1 MGVQLRFG
9 AVATGG
15 GWSSKQGAL
24 QPAFLESGLHWGPR
38 WSWQRRSQ
46 KTWRDRNQWVSLW
59 PTARFC
65 GGGDV
70 GGQGYMPV
78 GQGLGDSGMF
88 EPYSCDGEGTQ
99 TKRFIRGT
107 CVDASEVPVANAT
120 VQAFRTSDD
129 FYAGEG
135 VSLDD
140 GTYYVGVEQALGVA
154 HYLVAYKPGSPD
166 IAGTTVNTLTPTNVD
181 GS

>member
-1 MGVQLRFG
+1 MGAQLRYG
-9 AVATGG
+9 TAGATGG
-15 GWSSKQGAL
+15 GFSHQPGTHHFHFKDQYFPKWDRGGAR
-24 QPAFLESGLHWGPR
+24 SPR
-38 WSWQRRSQ
+38 
-46 KTWRDRNQWVSLW
+46 TWRDRNQWTSLW
-59 PTARFC
+59 SFGCRVGYGMPSGNDGATTNRDMTA
-65 GGGDV
+65 GD
-70 GGQGYMPV
+70 GY
-78 GQGLGDSGMF
+78 
-88 EPYSCDGEGTQ
+88 EPFSCDGEGTQ

>member
-1 MGVQLRFG
+1 MGVYNKYGTIAVG
-9 AVATGG
+9 AYMAH
-15 GWSSKQGAL
+15 
-24 QPAFLESGLHWGPR
+24 QPGSHPRAFNDQYFPRWDRGNSRGPR
-38 WSWQRRSQ
+38 
-46 KTWRDRNQWVSLW
+46 TWRDREKWVSLW
-59 PTARFC
+59 PTSRFA

-78 GQGLGDSGMF
+78 GQGLGDSGAY
-88 EPYSCDGEGTQ
+88 EPFSCDGAGTQ
-99 TKRFIRGT
+99 TKRFLRGL

-140 GTYYVGVEQALGVA
+140 GTYYVGVQQAA
-154 HYLVAYKPGSPD
+154 ATQHYLVAYKAGSPD

>member
-1 MGVQLRFG
+1 MGAYLKYG
-9 AVATGG
+9 TLAAGG
-15 GWSSKQGAL
+15 GWSSKQGAHPPSFTD
-24 QPAFLESGLHWGPR
+24 QYHPKWDRGNSRGPR
-38 WSWQRRSQ
+38 
-46 KTWRDRNQWVSLW
+46 TWRDRNRWTGLW
-59 PTARFC
+59 PTARFS

-70 GGQGYMPV
+70 GGSGYMPV
-78 GQGLGDSGMF
+78 GQGLGDSGMW
-88 EPYSCDGEGTQ
+88 EPFSCDGEGTQ